1 MRRKKMG
8 MPKVDFDKMYAE
20 IEKADPK
27 AITEYGITM
36 NEKTIKIMQKHGYL
50 QKDENREEAIENN
63 KELLKKFKNF
73 LKGRKD
79 KEQIYS
85 DIDWYSGCNEMSG
98 HVLKFNEM
106 DEEHFNYI
114 LFNRGIRKVMGM
126 SVKDYLAVMDSL
138 AVFGEFLKQEGFENG
153 DVFLKVASQKDKMK
167 ERLREHERLNRLCDE
182 GKITEEKYGEKMEE
196 LFRYG
201 YME

>member
-1 MRRKKMG
+1 MG

-79 KEQIYS
+79 KDQIYS
-85 DIDWYSGCNEMSG
+85 DIDWYSGCNEMLG
-98 HVLKFNEM
+98 YVLKFNEM

-114 LFNRGIRKVMGM
+114 LFNRAIRKVMGM

-138 AVFGEFLKQEGFENG
+138 AVFGEFLKQEGLKNG

-167 ERLREHERLNRLCDE
+167 ERLSEHERLNRLCDE

-196 LFRYG
+196 LFGYG

>member
-1 MRRKKMG
+1 MG